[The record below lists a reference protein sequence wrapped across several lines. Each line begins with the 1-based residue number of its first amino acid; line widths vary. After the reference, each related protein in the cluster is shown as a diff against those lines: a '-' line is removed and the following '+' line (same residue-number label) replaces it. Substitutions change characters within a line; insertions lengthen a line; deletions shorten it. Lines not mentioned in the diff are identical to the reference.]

1 MSRYPEENK
10 NESNDLE
17 WLAFCYAAN
26 ELSDLEAAEFELRLE
41 SDQAARD
48 AVVNAVEQGQLIFAA
63 IESSPTTIGNSN
75 EHATIL
81 SPAKKSVNEESA
93 GSSSRRASVLFAT
106 AAALLLMVGGWAWM
120 NFETSAPI
128 ANDSENLADVWGDTL
143 VARSQDFNSAESLIL
158 EDTEL
163 VATDASLDAD
173 SEDWMFVALTEMEN
187 SIGEF
192 E

>member
-1 MSRYPEENK
+1 
-10 NESNDLE
+10 
-17 WLAFCYAAN
+17 
-26 ELSDLEAAEFELRLE
+26 
-41 SDQAARD
+41 
-48 AVVNAVEQGQLIFAA
+48 
-63 IESSPTTIGNSN
+63 
-75 EHATIL
+75 
-81 SPAKKSVNEESA
+81 
-93 GSSSRRASVLFAT
+93 
-106 AAALLLMVGGWAWM
+106 M